1 MTSTENRPQVTLMVI
16 QRFIHYATAAQSP
29 VVLYKVIFIDFK
41 VPPDSLN
48 FEELP
53 ALKG

>member
-16 QRFIHYATAAQSP
+16 QRFTHYATAALSP
-29 VVLYKVIFIDFK
+29 LVLYKVVFIDFK

-48 FEELP
+48 FEKLP

>member
-16 QRFIHYATAAQSP
+16 QRFTHYATVALSSL
-29 VVLYKVIFIDFK
+29 VLYKIVFIDFK
-41 VPPDSLN
+41 VLPDSLN
-48 FEELP
+48 FEKLP